1 VLRIFIAL
9 KETIVLAGFEHA
21 TFGSSGKH
29 TNHYTTKATC
39 RVGTG
44 GPFPGTKARPGR
56 DSDHS
61 SSSVEVDNEQELYL
75 LSPPPQGPPWRVL
88 GQLQ

>member
-1 VLRIFIAL
+1 MFIAL
-9 KETIVLAGFEHA
+9 KEIIVLAGFEHA

-61 SSSVEVDNEQELYL
+61 SPSSVEVDNEQELYL
-75 LSPPPQGPPWRVL
+75 LSPQGPAWRVL